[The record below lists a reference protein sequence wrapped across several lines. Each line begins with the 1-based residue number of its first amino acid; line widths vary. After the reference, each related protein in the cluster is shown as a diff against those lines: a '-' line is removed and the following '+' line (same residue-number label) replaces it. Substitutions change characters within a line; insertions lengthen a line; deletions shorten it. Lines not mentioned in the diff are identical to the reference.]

1 MSQWLAFRH
10 LKGDCDDLPWAE
22 EVVVFF
28 GDVCFPQLESRL
40 ESESR
45 FRYATSVT
53 HLHQSADLRTPKPL
67 PILGRKSTERS
78 FVRLN
83 KRSVHMNS
91 DQAFCEFTQNPMQER
106 QERCTLAVKRRRR
119 ETSEKVSCGCVY
131 RGEVMTGASS
141 WTTRVVF

>member
-28 GDVCFPQLESRL
+28 GDVCFSQLESRL

-45 FRYATSVT
+45 FRCAASVDT

-67 PILGRKSTERS
+67 PISGRRS
-78 FVRLN
+78 A
-83 KRSVHMNS
+83 
-91 DQAFCEFTQNPMQER
+91 D
-106 QERCTLAVKRRRR
+106 
-119 ETSEKVSCGCVY
+119 
-131 RGEVMTGASS
+131 
-141 WTTRVVF
+141 